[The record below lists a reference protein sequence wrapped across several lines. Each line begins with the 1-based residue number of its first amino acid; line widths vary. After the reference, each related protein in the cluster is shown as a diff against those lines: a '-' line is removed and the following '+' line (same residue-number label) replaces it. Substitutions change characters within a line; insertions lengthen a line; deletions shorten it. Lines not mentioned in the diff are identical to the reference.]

1 MWSTIKEVTTT
12 AIEMETKDR
21 SDLIVAQITPPH
33 VQAPLE
39 MFAVSKTEEA
49 EQED

>member
-21 SDLIVAQITPPH
+21 SDLIVAQNNTTRASTIGD
-33 VQAPLE
+33 V
-39 MFAVSKTEEA
+39 AVSKTEEA